1 MKDKIAEEKPTQKA
15 EKEAVLEQQRSEQE
29 VANAET
35 ALEAV
40 KNGQRAVGEPER
52 IDFGKYDYFDFRYN
66 EDWRG
71 VEPQDA
77 KIERRGGVLHQV
89 PAGWKRFAIKC
100 KDLYD
105 LDLGEDRNK

>member
-1 MKDKIAEEKPTQKA
+1 MRKRKGVDDWLTNDFFFRAFC
-15 EKEAVLEQQRSEQE
+15 
-29 VANAET
+29 
-35 ALEAV
+35 EAV
-40 KNGQRAVGEPER
+40 KNGQRAAGEPER